1 VQKKY
6 SSYRLPEDLEELSEF
21 SNQDLRLSPEYA
33 EVEEA
38 YRKIK
43 SFQEAVDLLEE
54 SEASYHD
61 SARAVGSA
69 WPEAY
74 EAFVS
79 MDEALEEVPDKLEAE
94 QVMNSGFDEFKD
106 EHGEVETRRRELE
119 DAIEDARKAYQAAAG
134 RLASQI
140 KSSLFLGRETPL
152 KHAKKA
158 SDSEAFDRRAERLE
172 KGFVRPE
179 NATGERVR
187 RLLDGT
193 DRP

>member
-1 VQKKY
+1 MQKKY
-6 SSYRLPEDLEELSEF
+6 SSYRLPKDLEDLSDF
-21 SNQDLRLSPEYA
+21 SNEDLRLSPEYA

-38 YRKIK
+38 YRKIR
-43 SFQEAVDLLEE
+43 SFQQAVDLLEA
-54 SEASYHD
+54 SETSYHD
-61 SARAVGSA
+61 SVRAVGSA

-79 MDEALEEVPDKLEAE
+79 MDEALEEVPDKFEAE
-94 QVMNSGFDEFKD
+94 QVMNAGFEDFRE
-106 EHGEVETRRRELE
+106 EQGEVRSRRRELE
-119 DAIEDARKAYQAAAG
+119 EAIKDAREAYQATAG

-152 KHAKKA
+152 KYAKKV

-179 NATGERVR
+179 NATGERVK

>member
-1 VQKKY
+1 MQKKY
-6 SSYRLPEDLEELSEF
+6 SSYRLPKDLEDLSEF
-21 SNQDLRLSPEYA
+21 SNEDLRLAPEYA

-43 SFQEAVDLLEE
+43 SFEEAVDLLDE

-61 SARAVGSA
+61 SVKAVGSA

-79 MDEALEEVPDKLEAE
+79 MDEYLEEVPDKLRSEV
-94 QVMNSGFDEFKD
+94 VMNSGFEDFRED
-106 EHGEVETRRRELE
+106 YGEVETRRREME
-119 DAIEDARKAYQAAAG
+119 NAIKDMKKAYQAAAG

-140 KSSLFLGRETPL
+140 KSSLFLGRDTPL
-152 KHAKKA
+152 KYGKKA
-158 SDSEAFDRRAERLE
+158 SDSEAFDRRAEELE
-172 KGFVRPE
+172 EGFVRPE